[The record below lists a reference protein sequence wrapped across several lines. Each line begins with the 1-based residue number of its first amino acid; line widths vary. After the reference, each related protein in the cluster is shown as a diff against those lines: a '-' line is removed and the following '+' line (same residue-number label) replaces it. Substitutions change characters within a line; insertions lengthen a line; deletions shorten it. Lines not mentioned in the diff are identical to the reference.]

1 MLFLTS
7 LVMLISSLFL
17 PGMVSGFLMAS
28 QQEANR
34 GPRFLEEP
42 PVLVEFDNS
51 SGAVVP
57 CTAEG
62 NPNPLVE
69 WVLQDGSKAHDLAG
83 LRHFQPDGSLV
94 FPSFRAKD
102 FQQDV
107 HDAIYRCIA
116 YNTIGKIRSR
126 DVRVKASI
134 QQDYKVQLFD
144 EFVIRGNTAVLRCH
158 VPSFVRDYVT
168 FTWERD
174 NGIQLTS
181 TTLQVGGKYS
191 ILSSGKL
198 YIRNVTPED
207 ERAIYRCHTHHR
219 LTSKV
224 VSSSSSGRLI
234 VREPQSKSIPNIVDR
249 QIQVRAREGETVE
262 LGCAAQ
268 GFPVP
273 AYRWYKDGKLLYG
286 EQNVRHGGDSLI
298 FQYVSSSDSGNYVCV
313 ANNTQGEERVDMSL
327 IVSAPFSVH
336 VTPQYHVVDVGQST
350 TLNCSLTGYP
360 VHKIKWMKNTVPL
373 VTNPRIR
380 ILDQKILHFS
390 AVEREDRGMYQCF
403 VYNDKESAQG
413 TSELKLGEVT
423 PVILSAFTE
432 QVLKPGVDLSLSCT
446 ATGNPIPQITWTLE
460 ELGIP
465 ELSRIR
471 LGDYVTSRGHVVSY
485 VNISNVRVEDGGE
498 YTCMATNMAGV
509 VTHSATV
516 SIYGPPV
523 IRPMRNLSV
532 LSGETM
538 TLRCPVAGYPIK
550 SMTWIRAGSQLPV
563 LLRQKLKPGGKLL
576 VKNVERV
583 PDEGEY
589 TCIAKNPDGD
599 SASGKVFVSVKVA
612 PHIDEEFFPE
622 KRTATEA
629 ESVKLLCSIVK
640 GDPPISITWDKDGVP
655 ISRERHRRIQSLED
669 SSLLILKHLKYRDS
683 GNYTCHASNSAAT
696 VSRTT
701 AMIVNVPPR
710 WLIEPID
717 KDVIRGERVAI
728 DCIAE
733 GYPQPRISW
742 KRPLGSQLNDFREV
756 YPNYRTQVFSNG
768 TLMIQDLED
777 SDNGHYLCQASNGIG
792 SGLTKLIVVTVHAP
806 PRFETTFISQTV
818 AKGAQTVLNC
828 EVEADRPVFVKW
840 QKDKHPL
847 DIKTEKRFS
856 MKQAVTKSKVQS
868 SLVISSSHRYDSALY
883 TCMVKNDYGSDET
896 NIQLI
901 VQEPP
906 SPPTDVTKMS
916 VGSRTVELS
925 WKPSYSGN
933 SAITKYTVEYKNIS
947 DDWNHCLQISVSGF
961 ETSATIRNL
970 FPVSSYDLR
979 IIAENSLGKSKPSE
993 VLTLVTAEEVP
1004 GGPPLNVR
1012 VEANGAHSLKVTW
1025 KPPQKHLLHGKLQGY
1040 YLGYK
1045 QKDSIESFQ
1054 YKTILSPGSGDVTS
1068 YLTNLRRLTTYN
1080 ILVQAYNNAG
1090 AGPQSDKIQATTLE
1104 SSPPTSP
1111 GLAVVSTTSS
1121 SITIEWEKSGDSELK
1136 NYIVHYKAEEKGWMK
1151 ERITTKT
1158 HKYTLKSLQCGT
1170 RYRLYMTA
1178 SNSLGT
1184 GEPSSTVIGRTK
1196 GGAPVSPHKR
1206 TFLLINATSVTL
1218 NTSSW
1223 EDGGCPIQYFS
1234 IRYRPTFHHVWN
1246 TVASRMMALQK
1257 FLKIGHLA
1265 PGREYSLLVSA
1276 HNEAGTTEAEYTF
1289 QTLNYTFF
1297 ASAATLP
1304 PPAKPPAGWDST
1316 LPFYRNLTVILPVIF
1331 SIIVLLVVT
1340 IVVLVCLKRQS
1351 DDSTGNSSGDGQPRK
1366 SRQVENVGMAEFPQ
1380 KPPKEMEPIY
1390 KPSYYSSPTRKP
1402 TPVAARG
1409 RMRRRDETH
1418 EYAEPYASVPPPR
1431 CVVDEGSCPVM
1442 ISMAQTR
1449 NDGPYATIKR
1459 SPPRPV
1465 CYLPPMS
1472 QDVKLRSAQQVI
1484 SPERSG
1490 PCCQSASSPS
1500 GSSGERPSSM

>member
-1 MLFLTS
+1 MFFLTS
-7 LVMLISSLFL
+7 LVMLISSFSL
-17 PGMVSGFLMAS
+17 PRMVSGFLTAS
-28 QQEANR
+28 QQEVNR

-62 NPNPLVE
+62 NPNPIID
-69 WVLQDGSKAHDLAG
+69 WVLQDGTKAHDLAG

-94 FPSFRAKD
+94 FPSFRAED
-102 FQQDV
+102 FQQNV

-174 NGIQLTS
+174 NGVQLTS
-181 TTLQVGGKYS
+181 TNLQGGKYS
-191 ILSSGKL
+191 VLSSGKL

-207 ERAIYRCHTHHR
+207 ERDIYRCHTHHR
-219 LTSKV
+219 LTSKI

-249 QIQVRAREGETVE
+249 QIQVGAREGETVE

-273 AYRWYKDGKLLYG
+273 TYRWYKDGKLLYG
-286 EQNVRHGGDSLI
+286 GHNVRHDGDSLI
-298 FQYVSSSDSGNYVCV
+298 LQYVSSFDSGNYVCV
-313 ANNTQGEERVDMSL
+313 ANNTQGEERVDMRL

-336 VTPQYHVVDVGQST
+336 VTPRYHVADVSRST

-360 VHKIKWMKNTVPL
+360 VHKIRWMKNAVPL
-373 VTNPRIR
+373 ETNSRIR
-380 ILDQKILHFS
+380 ILDQKVLHFS
-390 AVEREDRGMYQCF
+390 VVEREDTGMYQCF

-413 TSELKLGEVT
+413 TSELKLGEVI

-471 LGDYVTSRGHVVSY
+471 LGDYVTSRGHVVSF
-485 VNISNVRVEDGGE
+485 VNISNIRVEDGGE
-498 YTCMATNMAGV
+498 YACIATNMAGM
-509 VTHSATV
+509 VTHSATIN
-516 SIYGPPV
+516 IYGPPI
-523 IRPMRNLSV
+523 IRPMRNVSV
-532 LSGETM
+532 LAGETM
-538 TLRCPVAGYPIK
+538 TLRCPVAGHPIK
-550 SMTWIRAGSQLPV
+550 SMTWTRAGSQLPV
-563 LLRQKLKPGGKLL
+563 LLRQKLKTGGKLV

-589 TCIAKNPDGD
+589 TCIAKSPNGD
-599 SASGKVFVSVKVA
+599 SASGTVFVSVKVA

-622 KRTATEA
+622 KRTATEG

-640 GDPPISITWDKDGVP
+640 GDQPIRITWDKDGVL
-655 ISRERHRRIQSLED
+655 ISRGRHRRIQGLED

-696 VSRTT
+696 VIRTT
-701 AMIVNVPPR
+701 TMIVNVPPR

-717 KDVIRGERVAI
+717 KDVIRGERVMI

-733 GYPQPRISW
+733 GYPQPRMSW
-742 KRPLGSQLNDFREV
+742 KRPLGPQLNDFREV

-768 TLMIQDLED
+768 TLMIQDVGD
-777 SDNGHYLCQASNGIG
+777 DDGGYYLCQATNSIG

-828 EVEADRPVFVKW
+828 EVEADQPVVVKW
-840 QKDKHPL
+840 QRDKQPL
-847 DIKTEKRFS
+847 DLEIEKRFS
-856 MKQAVTKSKVQS
+856 VRQTVTKSTVNS
-868 SLVISSSHRYDSALY
+868 SLAVSFSNRYDSALY
-883 TCMVKNDYGSDET
+883 TCVVTNSYGSDET

-906 SPPTDVTKMS
+906 SPPADVTKMS
-916 VGSRTVELS
+916 LGSRTVELS

-933 SAITKYTVEYKNIS
+933 SAIIKYTVQYKNTS
-947 DDWNHCLQISVSGF
+947 DDWSHCLQVSVSGL

-970 FPVSSYDLR
+970 LPVSSYDLR

-993 VLTLVTAEEVP
+993 VLTLVTEEEVP
-1004 GGPPLNVR
+1004 GGPPLDVR

-1025 KPPQKHLLHGKLQGY
+1025 KPPQKHVLHGKLQGY
-1040 YLGYK
+1040 YLGYR
-1045 QKDSIESFQ
+1045 QKDNTESFQ
-1054 YKTILSPGSGDVTS
+1054 YKNIVSPGSEEVTS
-1068 YLTNLRRLTTYN
+1068 YLTNLRRLTTYS

-1111 GLAVVSTTSS
+1111 GLAVVSSTPS
-1121 SITIEWEKSGDSELK
+1121 SITIGWEKSGDLELK
-1136 NYIVHYKAEEKGWMK
+1136 DYIIHYKAEEKDWIK
-1151 ERITTKT
+1151 EMISTKT
-1158 HKYTLKSLQCGT
+1158 HKYTLKNLQCGT

-1178 SNSLGT
+1178 SNNLGT
-1184 GEPSSTVIGRTK
+1184 GEPSATVIGRTR
-1196 GGAPVSPHKR
+1196 GGAPVSPPKR
-1206 TFLLINATSVTL
+1206 TFLSINTTSVTL
-1218 NTSSW
+1218 NMSSW
-1223 EDGGCPIQYFS
+1223 EDGGCPIQHFS
-1234 IRYRPTFHHVWN
+1234 IRYRLTFNHLWN

-1257 FLKIGHLA
+1257 FLKIKHLA

-1297 ASAATLP
+1297 A
-1304 PPAKPPAGWDST
+1304 PAWPG
-1316 LPFYRNLTVILPVIF
+1316 
-1331 SIIVLLVVT
+1331 
-1340 IVVLVCLKRQS
+1340 
-1351 DDSTGNSSGDGQPRK
+1351 G
-1366 SRQVENVGMAEFPQ
+1366 
-1380 KPPKEMEPIY
+1380 
-1390 KPSYYSSPTRKP
+1390 
-1402 TPVAARG
+1402 
-1409 RMRRRDETH
+1409 
-1418 EYAEPYASVPPPR
+1418 
-1431 CVVDEGSCPVM
+1431 
-1442 ISMAQTR
+1442 
-1449 NDGPYATIKR
+1449 
-1459 SPPRPV
+1459 
-1465 CYLPPMS
+1465 
-1472 QDVKLRSAQQVI
+1472 
-1484 SPERSG
+1484 
-1490 PCCQSASSPS
+1490 
-1500 GSSGERPSSM
+1500 